1 MNRYFF
7 ALNLSHK
14 SKKQLMRWR
23 DSELALPNHPVIE
36 DNLHI
41 TLAFLGQLSDEQKQR
56 LIAGAGQV
64 ADTLRGE
71 TITPLTINRL
81 GYFKRPKV
89 LYLANDQIPAWQNK
103 LAAELAKQAI
113 DAGLQQEER
122 RYLSHI
128 TLYRKVRTL
137 PKELPLPAINIPI
150 DRFSLFQSVSTET
163 GVRYQPV
170 KTWRLTA
177 HKDNKE

>member
-14 SKKQLMRWR
+14 SKKQLIRWR
-23 DSELALPNHPVIE
+23 DSELPLPCQKVAE

-41 TLAFLGQLSDEQKQR
+41 TLSFLGQLTDGQKQ
-56 LIAGAGQV
+56 LLLSGAQQAAESLGE
-64 ADTLRGE
+64 E
-71 TITPLTINRL
+71 TITPLAINRL

-89 LYLANDQIPAWQNK
+89 LYLANDDIPPWQNK
-103 LAAELAKQAI
+103 LASALKTQAQNV
-113 DAGLQQEER
+113 GLHQEDR

-128 TLYRKVRTL
+128 TLYRKVTGL
-137 PKELPLPAINIPI
+137 PKELPLPSMQIPV

-163 GVRYQPV
+163 GVRYQAV
-170 KTWRLTA
+170 KTWRLT
-177 HKDNKE
+177 DN